1 MNTRILFSEIQ
12 TPVFL
17 KSEDTPRQ
25 NRFSLVLPAVLLA
38 VILTGAGCG
47 SKASSG
53 EPAAPP
59 SFNSASTSPNAAKV
73 QSAAEGTVLVTD
85 NLDIDF
91 SKHLITFIELG
102 ADKCIPCK
110 AMQPI
115 MKEIAAEYKGQV
127 QVVFYDVW
135 KNPEPGRKYGI
146 QLIPTQVFMDKTG
159 KEISRHVGLFPKP
172 ELVEFLKKQG
182 IR

>member
-1 MNTRILFSEIQ
+1 MNRKTS
-12 TPVFL
+12 T
-17 KSEDTPRQ
+17 
-25 NRFSLVLPAVLLA
+25 SLLAATAALAVLLSGPA
-38 VILTGAGCG
+38 CAP
-47 SKASSG
+47 SKSSG
-53 EPAAPP
+53 EPAPPP
-59 SFNSASTSPNAAKV
+59 STAPVSTPPVATA

-85 NLDIDF
+85 NLHIDF
-91 SKHLITFIELG
+91 SKHLVTFIELG

-146 QLIPTQVFMDKTG
+146 QLIPTQVFMDKNG
-159 KEISRHVGLFPKP
+159 KELFRHTGLFPKP
-172 ELVEFLKKQG
+172 ELVAFLKKQG
-182 IR
+182 VH